1 MRTQEDILARV
12 DSALKTHPHLRRV
25 LVKSQRQDDRVVLS
39 GSVSTFFQK
48 QMAQEAL
55 RNIPGVEEIDNQLC
69 VDYS

>member
-1 MRTQEDILARV
+1 MRPQEDILARV

-25 LVKSQRQDDRVVLS
+25 LVKSQQQQDRVVLS
-39 GSVSTFFQK
+39 GNVSTFFQK

-55 RNIPGVEEIDNQLC
+55 RNIPGVQEIDNQLS